1 VALTP
6 SACTAA
12 DEPDRHRIPVNP
24 RPAPKGLGPNHHVHQ
39 NLHTPHL
46 RPHHR
51 QRDWSRH
58 QRDVKGVITRVSPRE
73 SEGLYQTTDLKVI
86 IGTAELGTYYPTE
99 ADRIQ
104 YLQAGATR
112 EAKIIAITTYRGD
125 NPVLHTLI
133 ARPQ

>member
-1 VALTP
+1 MNQIDTVFQ
-6 SACTAA
+6 S
-12 DEPDRHRIPVNP
+12 I
-24 RPAPKGLGPNHHVHQ
+24 PAPLLKDWGQ
-39 NLHTPHL
+39 TITYIKTSTP
-46 RPHHR
+46 RTYNPTTGAVTGA
-51 QRDWSRH
+51 DTNVT
-58 QRDVKGVITRVSPRE
+58 VKGVITRVSPRE

-104 YLQAGATR
+104 YLQAGVTR
-112 EAKIIAITTYRGD
+112 EAKIIAITSYRGD

>member
-1 VALTP
+1 MSQIDTVFQ
-6 SACTAA
+6 S
-12 DEPDRHRIPVNP
+12 I
-24 RPAPKGLGPNHHVHQ
+24 PAPLLKDWGQ
-39 NLHTPHL
+39 TITYIKTTTPRSYDPTTGNVTGADTNGTL
-46 RPHHR
+46 
-51 QRDWSRH
+51 
-58 QRDVKGVITRVSPRE
+58 KGVITRVSPRE

-112 EAKIIAITTYRGD
+112 EAKIISITSYRGD

>member
-1 VALTP
+1 MSQIDTVFSALPGPLLQQWGQDLTYIKTTTP
-6 SACTAA
+6 RVYNPTTGVVNGA
-12 DEPDRHRIPVNP
+12 DVS
-24 RPAPKGLGPNHHVHQ
+24 V
-39 NLHTPHL
+39 T
-46 RPHHR
+46 
-51 QRDWSRH
+51 
-58 QRDVKGVITRVSPRE
+58 VKGVITRVSPRE

-112 EAKIIAITTYRGD
+112 EAKIIAITSYRGD